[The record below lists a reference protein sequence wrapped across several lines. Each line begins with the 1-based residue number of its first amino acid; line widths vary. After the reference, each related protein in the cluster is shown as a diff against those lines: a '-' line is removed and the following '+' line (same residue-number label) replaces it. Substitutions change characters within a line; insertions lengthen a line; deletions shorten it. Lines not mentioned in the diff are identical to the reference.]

1 MDSKKIKAILG
12 KIAKTIKN
20 FLINLIVVD
29 GYDDVDKNYIWST
42 IFAAIALIVLIIIRI
57 KGFSVGRV
65 VFESVMLLVSLVF
78 VGKAKDKSQ
87 DADTIVNYNKK
98 N

>member
-1 MDSKKIKAILG
+1 MNKIKAMLKEAAARQEIH
-12 KIAKTIKN
+12 
-20 FLINLIVVD
+20 
-29 GYDDVDKNYIWST
+29 DVDKNYIWST
-42 IFAAIALIVLIIIRI
+42 IFAAIALITLIVIRI

-87 DADTIVNYNKK
+87 DADTIVNYNK
-98 N
+98 NN

>member
-1 MDSKKIKAILG
+1 MDFAKIMAFLRQ
-12 KIAKTIKN
+12 IAKTIKN

-42 IFAAIALIVLIIIRI
+42 IFATIALITLIVIRI

-65 VFESVMLLVSLVF
+65 AFESVMLLFSLVF

-87 DADTIVNYNKK
+87 DADTIVNYNK
-98 N
+98 NN